1 MKNNYLNAII
11 FSFTLILFP
20 NLTGQFKY
28 QTQLPEYLEETS
40 GLCHSPEG
48 LWTIND
54 GGNGNF
60 IFLYPE
66 SHYQKWLTTGSF
78 DYNAIRTYRLPIPN
92 VDWEAI
98 STDSTFLYIGDFG
111 NNRGNRKDLCI
122 YKIRLTEL
130 IQLSMPN
137 NVNRPTKY
145 PSTSNK
151 NNTVV
156 FDFLHLD
163 LIEKIEFSYHDQNK
177 FKERKLHNFD
187 CESMLI
193 QNHQI
198 ILLSKN
204 WKNLQSTAYSIP
216 NKKGKHR
223 TVALG
228 KMNPGFLITD
238 ATWGK
243 NGIYVCGYGPSGFQ
257 HVAKIDPLK
266 WDIVDRKPLLLQPA
280 QFEGIYFDAKIQ
292 RLVLTTEQRKTQS
305 ATLFLADWVTQ

>member
-1 MKNNYLNAII
+1 MKINKIN
-11 FSFTLILFP
+11 TLIWSITLIICGDTF
-20 NLTGQFKY
+20 GQFKY
-28 QTQLPEYLEETS
+28 QAQLPDYLEETS

-48 LWTIND
+48 LWTVND

-60 IFLYPE
+60 IYLYPE
-66 SHYQKWLTTGSF
+66 THFQKWVSTGSF
-78 DYNAIRTYRLPIPN
+78 DYKAIRTYRLPIAN

-98 STDSTFLYIGDFG
+98 STDSIFLYIGDFG

-130 IQLSMPN
+130 LQLSMPTQM
-137 NVNRPTKY
+137 NRSSEN
-145 PSTSNK
+145 PSPSSK
-151 NNTVV
+151 QNTPV

-163 LIEKIEFSYHDQNK
+163 LIEKIEFEYHDQNK

-193 QNHQI
+193 QNDQI

-223 TVALG
+223 TSTLG
-228 KMNPGFLITD
+228 KLNPGFLITD

-243 NGIYVCGYGPSGFQ
+243 DGIYVCGYGPSGFQ
-257 HVAKIDPLK
+257 HVAKIDTKK
-266 WDIVDRKPLLLQPA
+266 WNITERKPLLIQPA
-280 QFEGIYFDAKIQ
+280 QFEGIYYDPKVK
-292 RLVLTTEQRKTQS
+292 RLILSTEQRKTQP
-305 ATLFLADWVTQ
+305 ATLFMADWVAQ